1 MISIKDLKVETEA
14 SAKEITMLLLNF
26 TNVNYSVEKLPEH
39 ITMQDDSTL
48 FTHHFNLEQ
57 LPASDSQLES
67 KIHVS

>member
-1 MISIKDLKVETEA
+1 MKVETEA

-48 FTHHFNLEQ
+48 FTHHFNLE
-57 LPASDSQLES
+57 
-67 KIHVS
+67 